1 MMAWLP
7 TGREPLVS
15 APQRQTPDAPA
26 KDHPC
31 ASDPGRSQV
40 QSHGA
45 VDIRARLSSALVT
58 GAALAVLWSLLNP
71 GDHASWVIGAPAVL
85 AGVTVALLIPA
96 GPRHVPSLSGALRFA
111 VYFARATVIG
121 SVDVARR
128 ALRPRM
134 ALSPGFFAYAT
145 RLPPGATM
153 ILFTNVLTL
162 LPGTLAADLRDGWVV
177 VHCID
182 VTQDIGAD
190 LTELE
195 ERIGDLFRL
204 DLAAREARR

>member
-1 MMAWLP
+1 MRAWLP
-7 TGREPLVS
+7 TGRGPLVP
-15 APQRQTPDAPA
+15 ALRPQTPDTPA
-26 KDHPC
+26 KDQPC
-31 ASDPGRSQV
+31 ASDPGRSQAKRD
-40 QSHGA
+40 GA
-45 VDIRARLSSALVT
+45 VHTRARLSSALVA
-58 GAALAVLWSLLNP
+58 GAALAGLWLLLNP

-85 AGVTVALLIPA
+85 AGVAVALLIPA

-134 ALSPGFFAYAT
+134 ALSPGFFVYAT
-145 RLPPGATM
+145 RLPPGAPM
-153 ILFTNVLTL
+153 ILFTNVLSL
-162 LPGTLAADLRDGWVV
+162 LPGTLAADLRDGSVV